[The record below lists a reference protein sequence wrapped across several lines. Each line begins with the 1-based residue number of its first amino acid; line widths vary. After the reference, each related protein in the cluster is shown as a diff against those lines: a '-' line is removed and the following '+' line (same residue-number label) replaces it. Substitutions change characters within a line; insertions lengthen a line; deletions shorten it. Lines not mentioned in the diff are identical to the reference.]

1 MQKNKKSF
9 ASKNLSETGIKKEEK
24 NIYEKVLKE
33 GE

>member
-9 ASKNLSETGIKKEEK
+9 ASKIFQKLVLRKKK